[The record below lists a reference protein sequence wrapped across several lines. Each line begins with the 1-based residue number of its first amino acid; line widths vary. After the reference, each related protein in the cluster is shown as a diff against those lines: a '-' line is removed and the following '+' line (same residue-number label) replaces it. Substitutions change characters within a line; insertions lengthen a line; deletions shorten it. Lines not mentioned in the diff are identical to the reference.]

1 MAPRILGEMRTAI
14 PGLLAAAAA
23 GAIGLLASLA
33 LAGRPVVRIESGLL
47 VAETPTLAWSFDT
60 AWRVERLHDLPKD
73 PGRREDA
80 SARLPAAAR
89 WLRGVALLRLRL
101 RSLEDVPKGGTPEM
115 EKLKQLGYL

>member
-1 MAPRILGEMRTAI
+1 MHTAI
-14 PGLLAAAAA
+14 PGLLAAATA

-60 AWRVERLHDLPKD
+60 AWRVERLHDLRKD
-73 PGRREDA
+73 PGRSDDA
-80 SARLPAAAR
+80 SARRPAEAR

-101 RSLEDVPKGGTPEM
+101 RSLDEVPKGGTPEM
-115 EKLKQLGYL
+115 KRLKELGYL